1 VGGAAEWFRSA
12 VFAKLAV
19 RLTAAP
25 GMQGRAFVNDR
36 LARSA
41 GWLRRRAENIA
52 AAMLA
57 VMFFA
62 FLIQILFRY
71 VLNWP
76 AGWASELSTI
86 MWIWLVLWGAAFVV
100 REHDEIR
107 FDIFY
112 GAARPRTRR
121 FMMMAIATA
130 IVTLY
135 TVSLPAVWD
144 YVTFMKVQRTAYLRI
159 RYDWLYSIYVIFA
172 VAIIARY
179 SWLGWTSLR
188 GRDPGRS
195 EAEGGR
201 EA

>member
-1 VGGAAEWFRSA
+1 
-12 VFAKLAV
+12 
-19 RLTAAP
+19 
-25 GMQGRAFVNDR
+25 VNDR

-41 GWLRRRAENIA
+41 GWLRWLAENIA

-57 VMFFA
+57 VMFMA

-100 REHDEIR
+100 RERDEIR

-112 GAARPRTRR
+112 GAVAPRTRR

-130 IVTLY
+130 IVGLY
-135 TVSLPAVWD
+135 VLSLPAVWD
-144 YVTFMKVQRTAYLRI
+144 YVTFMRVQRTAYLRI
-159 RYDWLYSIYVIFA
+159 RYDWLYSIYVVFA
-172 VAIIARY
+172 LAIIARY
-179 SWLGWTSLR
+179 CWLGWISFS
-188 GRDPGRS
+188 GRDPGRFDD
-195 EAEGGR
+195 EGGAR
-201 EA
+201 DT